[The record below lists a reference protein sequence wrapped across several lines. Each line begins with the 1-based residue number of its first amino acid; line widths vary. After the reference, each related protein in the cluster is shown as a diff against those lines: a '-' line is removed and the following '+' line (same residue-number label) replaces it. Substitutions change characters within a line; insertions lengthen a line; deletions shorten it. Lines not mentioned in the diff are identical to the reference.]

1 MTCLSQ
7 LEDKLTPASLK
18 PELTTASA
26 HSLIKESEIDPW
38 KWFQE
43 DQDKEGKEK
52 PLLRLETIDRKVND
66 ITRRTRYEKLLF
78 SILYYK

>member
-52 PLLRLETIDRKVND
+52 PLLRLETIDRSE
-66 ITRRTRYEKLLF
+66 RRIRYEKLLF